1 MMDIKDSMLSTVYTF
16 SDKRSSGF
24 TTSGEAAKIETML
37 NQQLAKELHK
47 PIVRKFEKGKEY

>member
-1 MMDIKDSMLSTVYTF
+1 MDINDSMLSMVYTF
-16 SDKRSSGF
+16 SNKRSSGF
-24 TTSGEAAKIETML
+24 TTSGEATKIETML